1 MNNHLKFALFVYL
14 VQFVVHTLLM
24 IILIPLVSMILAF
37 SGFFDLETLTTNTEH
52 YSPLIQNIFI
62 VVFAV
67 VLFVASYLIFK
78 ILYKKFRKSKN
89 LVLHKAIG
97 YSTVV
102 YGVINLIFSLPSKEN
117 NYIAL
122 LFGIFLTYAAF
133 YLGGR
138 AVEEKKLI

>member
-138 AVEEKKLI
+138 AVEEKS